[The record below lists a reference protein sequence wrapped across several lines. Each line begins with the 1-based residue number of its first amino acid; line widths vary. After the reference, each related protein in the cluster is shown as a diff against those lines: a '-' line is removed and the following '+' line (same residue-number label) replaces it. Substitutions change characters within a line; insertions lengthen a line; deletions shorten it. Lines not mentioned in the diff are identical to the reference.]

1 MAFVD
6 PDPTALEQIR
16 QDSERG
22 FLGTREQPLITADDG
37 SVVCD
42 LSAYDFLTEPVPDEA
57 DPVLWEHSGRVARHG
72 LFLVTEGVYQV
83 RGFDLANLTFIE
95 GADGVI
101 AVDALT
107 STETAEAA
115 LELYFAHRGRKPI
128 TGIILTHPHV
138 DHFGGVEALLAH
150 AVPGAPV
157 LAPEGFHHHALREN
171 LLAGPAMR
179 RRSVYMYGTELEPGL
194 TGHIGCGLGQRVATG
209 TTTLTAPTDT
219 ITATGETRTIDGLKF
234 VFQLTPG
241 TEAQAEMN
249 FFLPHLGALCLAENA
264 VHTLHNIITLRGAQV
279 RDAKLWSGY
288 LDETLRL
295 FGPRT
300 SVTFATH
307 HWPTWGR
314 ERVADFLTV
323 QRDVYGFLHDQTV
336 RLMNDGFTADEIA
349 ERLELPEAL
358 AVSPVVRGFYGSV
371 SHNVKG
377 IVQFYLGWFD
387 GNPSHLWPLPKSESA
402 ARWIFLLGGVDS
414 AVSRMTATLPGAST
428 EDLRFA
434 AEVLDAC
441 VFADPGH
448 SNARE
453 LLANVLQR
461 LAHGCEN
468 AVWRNEYLSA
478 AAELR
483 SDPEA
488 APGSTP
494 HGPSRPSAQ
503 SGSGARADADGRA
516 SQGRPRNLIAADL
529 GLADVLDAMSVRL
542 DGHAAA
548 STMLSIDLVEL
559 DAESSARAVHHVELH
574 NGVLHHRREP
584 LASGAESESSSLSSS
599 GAGADLRIEV
609 PLGSASRLVARGL
622 TDFATS
628 GDTTAWD
635 RLRALLTTARRG
647 FPIIEPR

>member
-1 MAFVD
+1 MAFPE

-16 QDSERG
+16 QDSARG
-22 FLGTREQPLITADDG
+22 FLGTRAQALITADDG
-37 SVVCD
+37 SLVYD
-42 LSAYDFLTEPVPDEA
+42 LSAYDFLAGPAPAAA
-57 DPVLWEHSGRVARHG
+57 DPVLWEHSARVARHG

-83 RGFDLANLTFIE
+83 RGFDLANLTLIE
-95 GADGVI
+95 GEEGVI

-115 LELYFAHRGRKPI
+115 LELYFAHRGRRPI

-138 DHFGGVEALLAH
+138 DHFGGVEALLSH
-150 AVPGAPV
+150 AAPEAPV

-179 RRSVYMYGTELEPGL
+179 RRSVFMYGTELEPGPA
-194 TGHIGCGLGQRVATG
+194 GHIGCGLGQRVATG
-209 TTTLTAPTDT
+209 TTTLTAPTDA
-219 ITATGETRTIDGLKF
+219 ITATGETRTIDGLEF

-241 TEAQAEMN
+241 TEAPAEMN
-249 FFLPHLGALCLAENA
+249 FLLPHLGALCLAENA

-279 RDAKLWSGY
+279 RDAKRWSDY

-300 SVTFATH
+300 SVAFATH

-349 ERLELPEAL
+349 ERLELPDAL
-358 AVSPVVRGFYGSV
+358 ASSPVVRGFYGSV

-377 IVQFYLGWFD
+377 ICQFYLGWFD

-402 ARWIFLLGGVDS
+402 GRWISLLGGVDS
-414 AVSRMTATLPGAST
+414 AVSRMTVTLTDAST

-448 SNARE
+448 SRARE
-453 LLANVLQR
+453 LLAEVLQR
-461 LAHGCEN
+461 LGHGCEN
-468 AVWRNEYLSA
+468 AVWRNEYLTA
-478 AAELR
+478 AAELL
-483 SDPEA
+483 A
-488 APGSTP
+488 APE
-494 HGPSRPSAQ
+494 
-503 SGSGARADADGRA
+503 DAG
-516 SQGRPRNLIAADL
+516 GRPQRGRSRNRIAADL
-529 GLADVLDAMSVRL
+529 GIADVLDAMSVRL

-548 STMLSIDLVEL
+548 STRMCIDLVEL
-559 DAESSARAVHHVELH
+559 DAEDSARAVHRVEVS
-574 NGVLHHRREP
+574 NGVLRHHREP
-584 LASGAESESSSLSSS
+584 LATGTTRDPSSASSSS
-599 GAGADLRIEV
+599 AEADLRVEV
-609 PLGSASRLVARGL
+609 PLGGASRLAAHGL
-622 TDFATS
+622 AGFATS
-628 GDTTAWD
+628 GDTQVWD

-647 FPIIEPR
+647 FPIVEPR